1 MYLSSSSR
9 TFTSRRSFK
18 YSQIRC
24 CSIFKGIY
32 SFNDLKSNPE
42 SGSPIT
48 WFSKIFKVLPNDPS
62 ARRLFVTSG
71 GLKKI
76 QELKPEPGSAL
87 KEHINNINA
96 CFPEEIVRYY
106 TPGYSEQ
113 LLQRVDT
120 YKPSDHTGTSFMN
133 NHYSNSLFISPTSW
147 MLSWLTNLFMKDGKG
162 QSMTDEMNYEMAE
175 NIDYSERD
183 LE

>member
-1 MYLSSSSR
+1 MLLPNIQRYFEICNLR
-9 TFTSRRSFK
+9 I
-18 YSQIRC
+18 Q
-24 CSIFKGIY
+24 
-32 SFNDLKSNPE
+32 SFNPKRQTGLQPNFPSRNH
-42 SGSPIT
+42 
-48 WFSKIFKVLPNDPS
+48 FQVLPNDPS

-120 YKPSDHTGTSFMN
+120 YKPSDHTGTSFISGYN
-133 NHYSNSLFISPTSW
+133 FNHLHGSKTVAHRLWPIH
-147 MLSWLTNLFMKDGKG
+147 
-162 QSMTDEMNYEMAE
+162 
-175 NIDYSERD
+175 
-183 LE
+183 

>member
-1 MYLSSSSR
+1 M
-9 TFTSRRSFK
+9 
-18 YSQIRC
+18 
-24 CSIFKGIY
+24 
-32 SFNDLKSNPE
+32 
-42 SGSPIT
+42 
-48 WFSKIFKVLPNDPS
+48 PNDPS

-120 YKPSDHTGTSFMN
+120 YKPSDHTGMS
-133 NHYSNSLFISPTSW
+133 FISFHQLDSNVELQYDDDWPFAK
-147 MLSWLTNLFMKDGKG
+147 LHLC
-162 QSMTDEMNYEMAE
+162 
-175 NIDYSERD
+175 ERRKRAKYD
-183 LE
+183 RRNEL

>member
-9 TFTSRRSFK
+9 TFTSRCSFK
-18 YSQIRC
+18 YSQIRRR
-24 CSIFKGIY
+24 SIFKGIL
-32 SFNDLKSNPE
+32 SFTTTNPSSN
-42 SGSPIT
+42 
-48 WFSKIFKVLPNDPS
+48 FSSSNHFQVLPNDPS

-133 NHYSNSLFISPTSW
+133 IHYSSSILWAVYVERIYERLKRTKYDWRNELWNGWEYRLFWT
-147 MLSWLTNLFMKDGKG
+147 WLRIN
-162 QSMTDEMNYEMAE
+162 
-175 NIDYSERD
+175 
-183 LE
+183 

>member
-24 CSIFKGIY
+24 CSIFKGIQ
-32 SFNDLKSNPE
+32 SFATTNPNPKTGSNRNFPC
-42 SGSPIT
+42 SNH
-48 WFSKIFKVLPNDPS
+48 FQVLPNDPS

-120 YKPSDHTGTSFMN
+120 YKPSDHTGTSFIS
-133 NHYSNSLFISPTSW
+133 SNTVFFDHEKFYHHI
-147 MLSWLTNLFMKDGKG
+147 
-162 QSMTDEMNYEMAE
+162 
-175 NIDYSERD
+175 
-183 LE
+183 

>member
-1 MYLSSSSR
+1 M
-9 TFTSRRSFK
+9 
-18 YSQIRC
+18 
-24 CSIFKGIY
+24 
-32 SFNDLKSNPE
+32 
-42 SGSPIT
+42 
-48 WFSKIFKVLPNDPS
+48 PNDPS

-120 YKPSDHTGTSFMN
+120 YKPSDHTGMSFITRRYIELIDRRDSMISTFRFGPARTSEVRLPIF
-133 NHYSNSLFISPTSW
+133 
-147 MLSWLTNLFMKDGKG
+147 LTRDWHHFC
-162 QSMTDEMNYEMAE
+162 
-175 NIDYSERD
+175 ER
-183 LE
+183 

>member
-1 MYLSSSSR
+1 MWDRLCSINYALFTFFLVENDNSLSKFASTQEYSPKMYLSSSSR
-9 TFTSRRSFK
+9 TFTSRCSFK

-24 CSIFKGIY
+24 CSIFKGIL
-32 SFNDLKSNPE
+32 SFTTTNPNPKRNFSSSNH
-42 SGSPIT
+42 
-48 WFSKIFKVLPNDPS
+48 FQVLPNDPS

-120 YKPSDHTGTSFMN
+120 YKPSDHTGASFMN
-133 NHYSNSLFISPTSW
+133 NHYSNSLFISPTS
-147 MLSWLTNLFMKDGKG
+147 
-162 QSMTDEMNYEMAE
+162 
-175 NIDYSERD
+175 
-183 LE
+183 